1 MVKTLS
7 NNEILELA
15 EASHRRIDKKYAND
29 PSYVIRNRVVNTA
42 TDLIRKVN
50 NLDFS
55 DLATDIYL
63 ICDEVG
69 YKFFSS
75 KYRNVIEFAKL
86 HPEKL
91 FDQLYKYL
99 RETAREIKKEN
110 LLQEFFMFMSVL
122 SEATRIS
129 IEHREIFLAY
139 LDLLGEQTEFLRP
152 NVFNHN
158 QLIVGI
164 TTEGEVLT
172 INDPFP
178 NLDLPIY
185 ELSKSRK
192 KGNEAVAV
200 MEKAC
205 RKYGYRFD
213 DLEKAHATSGCFINN
228 INFLIPYINE
238 FTYDMLPE
246 KPYPPDSRIR
256 LIEIKTPIS
265 YGEMLRARK
274 RTLPANGLLVKF
286 EDSIFFE
293 RAFLKEVYYNNSIH
307 LLCKFSTI
315 NGDITVRYNTA
326 SEAFFSPFDWIGGYA
341 DDLHN
346 TLKQIALWLYAAYVC
361 PNEEQGI
368 LPTEEAYHSFTD
380 DTQAKVTFSSIG
392 GKAHTTLS
400 KSSNKHL
407 DYEKYEQKSVSIAGY
422 IRKLPEGQKAS
433 EEKQL
438 IAKSLGLSLNE
449 DETYVEPFMRQSW
462 KLKLL

>member
-1 MVKTLS
+1 MAKTLTYD
-7 NNEILELA
+7 EILDLG
-15 EASHRRIDKKYAND
+15 EAAHRRTDRKYADD
-29 PSYVIRNRVVNTA
+29 PSYIIRKRVVNTA
-42 TDLIRKVN
+42 TEVIRKIN
-50 NLDFS
+50 NLEFS

-99 RETAREIKKEN
+99 REIAREIKKEN

-129 IEHREIFLAY
+129 KEHREIFLAY
-139 LDLLGEQTEFLRP
+139 LDLLSEQTEFLRP
-152 NVFNHN
+152 NVFNYN

-164 TTEGEVLT
+164 TTEGDVLT

-178 NLDLPIY
+178 NLDLPVY

-192 KGNEAVAV
+192 KGTEAVAV

-205 RKYGYRFD
+205 RKYGYNFD
-213 DLEKAHATSGCFINN
+213 DYEEIHATSGCYSNN

-256 LIEIKTPIS
+256 LIEIKNPFS

-274 RTLPANGLLVKF
+274 RTLPTNGLLVEF
-286 EDSIFFE
+286 EDE

-315 NGDITVRYNTA
+315 NGDITVRYNTV

-392 GKAHTTLS
+392 GKARTTLS

>member
-1 MVKTLS
+1 MAKTLTYDQ
-7 NNEILELA
+7 ILDLS
-15 EASHRRIDKKYAND
+15 EAAHRRIDKKYADD
-29 PSYVIRNRVVNTA
+29 PSYVIRKRVVNTA
-42 TDLIRKVN
+42 TEVIRKVN
-50 NLDFS
+50 DLAFS

-69 YKFFSS
+69 YKYFSS

-91 FDQLYKYL
+91 VDQLYKYL
-99 RETAREIKKEN
+99 REIAREIKKENLLYLREIAREIKKEN

-139 LDLLGEQTEFLRP
+139 LDLLSEQTEFLRP
-152 NVFNHN
+152 NVFNYN

-164 TTEGEVLT
+164 TTEGDVLT

-178 NLDLPIY
+178 NLDLPVY

-192 KGNEAVAV
+192 KGTEAVAV

-205 RKYGYRFD
+205 KKYGYNFD
-213 DLEKAHATSGCFINN
+213 DYEEVHATSGCYNNN

-256 LIEIKTPIS
+256 LIEIKNPLS
-265 YGEMLRARK
+265 YGKMLQARK
-274 RTLPANGLLVKF
+274 RTLPANGLLIKF
-286 EDSIFFE
+286 ENSAFFE
-293 RAFLKEVYYNNSIH
+293 KAFLKEAYYNNCIH
-307 LLCKFSTI
+307 LLCKFSTT

-326 SEAFFSPFDWIGGYA
+326 NEAFFSPFDWIGGYA
-341 DDLHN
+341 EELHN

-380 DTQAKVTFSSIG
+380 DTQAKV
-392 GKAHTTLS
+392 
-400 KSSNKHL
+400 
-407 DYEKYEQKSVSIAGY
+407 
-422 IRKLPEGQKAS
+422 
-433 EEKQL
+433 
-438 IAKSLGLSLNE
+438 
-449 DETYVEPFMRQSW
+449 
-462 KLKLL
+462 KLK

>member
-1 MVKTLS
+1 MTKQLTYD
-7 NNEILELA
+7 EILDLG
-15 EASHRRIDKKYAND
+15 EAAHRRIDRKYVDD
-29 PSYVIRNRVVNTA
+29 PSYIIRKRVVNTA
-42 TDLIRKVN
+42 TEVIRKIN
-50 NLDFS
+50 NLEFS
-55 DLATDIYL
+55 DLATEIYL

-99 RETAREIKKEN
+99 REIAREIKKEN

-129 IEHREIFLAY
+129 KEHREIFLAY
-139 LDLLGEQTEFLRP
+139 LDLLSEQTEFLRP
-152 NVFNHN
+152 NVFNYN

-164 TTEGEVLT
+164 TTEGDVLT

-178 NLDLPIY
+178 NLDLPVY

-192 KGNEAVAV
+192 KGTEAVAV

-205 RKYGYRFD
+205 RKYGYSFD
-213 DLEKAHATSGCFINN
+213 DYEEVHATSGCYSNN

-246 KPYPPDSRIR
+246 KPYSPDMRIQSVG
-256 LIEIKTPIS
+256 INKPIS
-265 YGEMLRARK
+265 FGEMLKARK
-274 RTLPANGLLVKF
+274 RTLPANGLLIKF
-286 EDSIFFE
+286 ENSIFFE

-307 LLCKFSTI
+307 LLCKFSTT

-326 SEAFFSPFDWIGGYA
+326 NETFFSPFDWIGGYA
-341 DDLHN
+341 EELHN
-346 TLKQIALWLYAAYVC
+346 TLKQIALWLYTAYVS
-361 PNEEQGI
+361 PNEEQCI

-392 GKAHTTLS
+392 GKARTTLS

-438 IAKSLGLSLNE
+438 IAKSLGLSLND